1 MSGRPGLLMFY
12 PYMVVMAGDAA
23 DRFDLV
29 KTWEED
35 DPEQAIDKKG
45 ESIVAILTMGQDYA
59 IDDALFERLPNLR
72 LIVAVGAG
80 YACVDVAQA
89 RERGIMVANAGDT
102 HSGDCA
108 DHAIALALALN
119 RQIMPYDSYVR
130 EGTWVEQG
138 FPSHSRAFSAERC
151 GILGL
156 GRIGREIA
164 KRLEPFGVEIAWWGP
179 NPQDVPWQRMESPL
193 ELAEWCTM
201 LLVGARGD
209 ALNMVDGEIIAAV
222 GADGYIVN
230 ISRGGVIDED
240 ALIEALRAGELAGA
254 GLDVFR
260 EEPTDPERWQ
270 GVPNVI
276 MSPHMAGQTKEAMAR
291 LREAA
296 AVNLETALD
305 GGEVVN
311 EVLK

>member
-1 MSGRPGLLMFY
+1 MSGKPGLLMFY
-12 PYMVVMAGDAA
+12 PYMVVMAGEVA
-23 DRFDLV
+23 DRFELV
-29 KTWEED
+29 KTWEAD
-35 DPEQAIDKKG
+35 DPEQLID
-45 ESIVAILTMGQDYA
+45 ENSETIAAILTMGQDYA
-59 IDDALFERLPNLR
+59 IDDALFDRLPKLR

-80 YACVDVAQA
+80 YACVNVAQA

-108 DHAIALALALN
+108 DHAVALALALN
-119 RQIMPYDSYVR
+119 RQVIPYDAHVR

-164 KRLEPFGVEIAWWGP
+164 KRLEAFGVEIAWWGP
-179 NPQDVPWQRMESPL
+179 NPQDVPWQRMETPL
-193 ELAEWCTM
+193 ELAQWSTM
-201 LLVGARGD
+201 LLVAARGD
-209 ALNMVDGEIIAAV
+209 ALNLVDSEMIAAV
-222 GADGYIVN
+222 GEDGHIVN

-240 ALIEALRAGELAGA
+240 ALIEALRAGSLAGA

-276 MSPHMAGQTKEAMAR
+276 MSPHMAGQTREAMAR

-296 AVNLETALD
+296 AANLETMLD

-311 EVLK
+311 EVMS

>member
-1 MSGRPGLLMFY
+1 MSGKPGLLMFY
-12 PYMVVMAGDAA
+12 PYMVVMAGEAA
-23 DRFDLV
+23 DRFEMV
-29 KTWEED
+29 KTWETD
-35 DPEQAIDKKG
+35 DPERLIDEKS

-59 IDDALFERLPNLR
+59 IDDALFDRLPRLK

-80 YACVDVAQA
+80 YACVNVPQA
-89 RERGIMVANAGDT
+89 RARGIMVANAGDT

-108 DHAIALALALN
+108 DHAVALALALN
-119 RQIMPYDSYVR
+119 RQVMPYDRYVR
-130 EGTWVEQG
+130 EGTWAEKG
-138 FPSHSRAFSAERC
+138 FPSHSRAFSAEKC

-164 KRLEPFGVEIAWWGP
+164 RRLEPFGVEIAWWGP
-179 NPQDVPWQRMESPL
+179 NPQDVSWPRLENPL
-193 ELAEWCTM
+193 ELARWCSI
-201 LLVGARGD
+201 LLVAARGD
-209 ALNMVDGEIIAAV
+209 ALGLVDREMIEAV
-222 GADGYIVN
+222 GPGGYIVN

-240 ALIEALRAGELAGA
+240 ALIDALRGGRLGGA

-260 EEPTDPERWQ
+260 EEPTPAERWE

-276 MSPHMAGQTKEAMAR
+276 MSPHMAGQTIEAMAR
-291 LREAA
+291 LKSAA
-296 AVNLETALD
+296 AENLLTVLD